1 MPSVRSPRAGVVACL
16 AGLAL
21 AAAVQVAAPLPGP
34 PLYDGV
40 VSVEPYVY
48 LQPSGT
54 QQGGALGASSSNAV
68 VGGVSPAIVLGTPEQ
83 PPQAQLLAAA
93 GSLALPGGT
102 TRLVVSITPVPA
114 TVEPASGTIVGNVYR
129 VLIVNQAGA
138 PVTGLPD
145 RQVTLALRDPGSTG
159 LASIE
164 HLTGGTWQSLP
175 TVSAAVTGGYGG
187 AWVSAGAAIDL
198 PFSVDGLRARRRAG
212 GRRRR
217 LRPGG
222 DSIGRW
228 GSRGSLAVRDHHRGC
243 ARARARRRGFPLRA
257 EPAPA

>member
-16 AGLAL
+16 AGIAL

-145 RQVTLALRDPGSTG
+145 TQVTLALRDPGSTG

-175 TVSAAVTGGYGG
+175 TVSAAVTGTYETTGVTTFGDFALVGTPSAGGG
-187 AWVSAGAAIDL
+187 AGGASPFAIITVGALVLALAAAVS
-198 PFSVDGLRARRRAG
+198 PSVRN
-212 GRRRR
+212 R
-217 LRPGG
+217 LRRNRP
-222 DSIGRW
+222 
-228 GSRGSLAVRDHHRGC
+228 
-243 ARARARRRGFPLRA
+243 AR
-257 EPAPA
+257 

>member
-93 GSLALPGGT
+93 GSLALPGT

-175 TVSAAVTGGYGG
+175 TVSAAVTGTYETTGVTTFGDFALVGTPSAGGG
-187 AWVSAGAAIDL
+187 AGGASPFAIITVGALVLALAAAVS
-198 PFSVDGLRARRRAG
+198 PSVRN
-212 GRRRR
+212 R
-217 LRPGG
+217 LRRNRP
-222 DSIGRW
+222 
-228 GSRGSLAVRDHHRGC
+228 
-243 ARARARRRGFPLRA
+243 AR
-257 EPAPA
+257 